1 MTVTAQTPRA
11 AVLLTRISDARNGD
25 TAGVTDQQADL
36 RKRAAQLGWGVGE
49 VIIENDTSAFK
60 RRTVALPDGR
70 KAERVVRPGFRRAL
84 ELLQSGQADGLLA
97 LDLDRI
103 ARDPRDLEDLID
115 VVESRRPHVPVE
127 SVTGSL
133 RLANDADI
141 TMARVMVAMAN
152 KSSRDT
158 ARRVSRA
165 RLRQAEEGRP
175 RHGGLRPFGYQDGGL
190 VIREGEAAEI
200 QKAADAILAG
210 VSLRQVTADLRRR
223 NVATV
228 TGVPWSSNA
237 WRDIL
242 LRPRNAG
249 LVVHRGEILEGVAA
263 AWPAIL
269 PRETWEGMV
278 AMLTDPNRRTS
289 PGNTPRWLGS
299 LIYRCGHPDCVD
311 LEPPSTLRVSMSG
324 GKHVRPAYRC
334 MDHAHLTRVA
344 EPLDLH
350 VSAALCARLARED
363 AVDLLPTKGPDR
375 VDITA
380 LSAEANAL
388 RERIRE
394 AKDLWEAGV
403 LSVADLKSRQA
414 RLAEKLADVE
424 GRLRSAA
431 GHNPAADLAG
441 RPDAAELWLGL
452 DLGRRRAILDA
463 LAIVWVLPLAKPPG
477 RAPFNPDSVKIEWK
491 DSYEP
496 PGTPAISV
504 LDHAV
509 AR

>member
-1 MTVTAQTPRA
+1 MTATALAPQR
-11 AVLLTRISDARNGD
+11 AVLLTRISDARNGE

-60 RRTVALPDGR
+60 RRKVLLPDGS
-70 KAERVVRPGFRRAL
+70 KAQRVVRPGFRRAL
-84 ELLQSGQADGLLA
+84 QLLQSGQADGLLA
-97 LDLDRI
+97 LDLDRT

-115 VVESRRPHVPVE
+115 VVESRKPHIPVE

-141 TMARVMVAMAN
+141 TMARVLVAMAN

-175 RHGGLRPFGYQDGGL
+175 RYGGLRPFGYEGGGL
-190 VIREGEAAEI
+190 VIRESEAAEI
-200 QKAADAILAG
+200 RKAADAVLAG

-223 NVATV
+223 GVPTV

-237 WRDIL
+237 WRDVL

-249 LVVHRGEILEGVAA
+249 LVVHRGEVLEGVAA
-263 AWPAIL
+263 TWKPIL
-269 PRETWEGMV
+269 PRETWEAVV
-278 AMLTDPNRRTS
+278 AVLTDPNRRTS

-299 LIYRCGHPDCVD
+299 LIYRCGHPDCID
-311 LEPPSTLRVSMSG
+311 LDPPSTLRVSMSG

-334 MDHAHLTRVA
+334 FNHAHLTRVA

-350 VSAALCARLARED
+350 VAAVLCARLARKD
-363 AVDLLPTKGPDR
+363 AVDLLPTGADV
-375 VDITA
+375 VDTA
-380 LSAEANAL
+380 ALAAEANAL

-403 LSVADLKSRQA
+403 LSAADLKVRQA
-414 RLAEKLADVE
+414 RLAEKLADVQA
-424 GRLRSAA
+424 RLRSAA
-431 GHNPAADLAG
+431 GHNPVADLAG
-441 RPDAAELWLGL
+441 RPDAAEVWVGL

-463 LAIVWVLPLAKPPG
+463 VAIVWVLPLAKPPG
-477 RAPFNPDSVKIEWK
+477 RAPFNPDSVKIKWK
-491 DSYEP
+491 EQ
-496 PGTPAISV
+496 
-504 LDHAV
+504 L
-509 AR
+509 

>member
-1 MTVTAQTPRA
+1 M
-11 AVLLTRISDARNGD
+11 LLTRISDARNGD
-25 TAGVTDQQADL
+25 AAGVTDQQADL
-36 RKRAAQLGWGVGE
+36 RKRAAQLGWGTGE

-115 VVESRRPHVPVE
+115 VVESRKPHVPVE

-141 TMARVMVAMAN
+141 TMARVLVAMAN

-175 RHGGLRPFGYQDGGL
+175 GHGGRRPFGYDDGGL
-190 VIREGEAAEI
+190 VVRESEAAEI
-200 QKAADAILAG
+200 RKATDAILAG

-223 NVATV
+223 KVPTV
-228 TGVPWSSNA
+228 TGAAWSSVA
-237 WRDIL
+237 WKDVL

-249 LVVHRGEILEGVAA
+249 LVVYRGEVLEGVPA

-269 PRETWEGMV
+269 PRDTWE
-278 AMLTDPNRRTS
+278 AMAAVLTDPNRRTS

-299 LIYRCGHPDCVD
+299 LIYRCGHPDCIELD
-311 LEPPSTLRVSMSG
+311 PPSTLRVTMSG

-334 MDHAHLTRVA
+334 FNHAHLTRVA
-344 EPLDLH
+344 EPLDMH
-350 VSAALCARLARED
+350 VSAVLCARLARKD
-363 AVDLLPTKGPDR
+363 AVGLLPTSRADR
-375 VDITA
+375 IDTTA
-380 LSAEANAL
+380 LASEANAL

-394 AKDLWEAGV
+394 AKDLWESGV
-403 LSVADLKSRQA
+403 LSAADLKSRQA
-414 RLAEKLADVE
+414 RLAEKLTRVQAE
-424 GRLRSAA
+424 LHSAA
-431 GHNPAADLAG
+431 GHNPVADLAG
-441 RPDAAELWLGL
+441 RPDAAEVWLGL

-463 LAIVWVLPLAKPPG
+463 VAIVWVLPLAKPPG
-477 RAPFNPDSVKIEWK
+477 RAPFNPDSVKIKWK
-491 DSYEP
+491 EQP
-496 PGTPAISV
+496 
-504 LDHAV
+504 
-509 AR
+509 

>member
-1 MTVTAQTPRA
+1 MAVTGQVPHA

-25 TAGVTDQQADL
+25 AAGVTDQQSDL
-36 RKRAAQLGWGVGE
+36 RKRAAQLGWGIGE

-115 VVESRRPHVPVE
+115 VVESRKPHVPVE

-141 TMARVMVAMAN
+141 TMARVLVAMAN

-175 RHGGLRPFGYQDGGL
+175 QHGGRRPFGYEDGGL
-190 VIREGEAAEI
+190 VIRESEAAEI
-200 QKAADAILAG
+200 RKATDAILAG

-223 NVATV
+223 NVPTV
-228 TGVPWSSNA
+228 TSAAWSSVA
-237 WRDIL
+237 WRDVL

-249 LVVHRGEILEGVAA
+249 LVVYRGEVLEGVTA

-269 PRETWEGMV
+269 PRDTWEAMV
-278 AMLTDPNRRTS
+278 AVLTDPNRRTS

-299 LIYRCGHPDCVD
+299 LIYRCGHPDCIELD
-311 LEPPSTLRVSMSG
+311 PPSTLRVTMSG

-334 MDHAHLTRVA
+334 FNHAHLTRVA
-344 EPLDLH
+344 EPLDMH
-350 VSAALCARLARED
+350 VSAVLCARLARKD
-363 AVDLLPTKGPDR
+363 AVGLLPTGRADR
-375 VDITA
+375 IDTA
-380 LSAEANAL
+380 VLASEANAL

-394 AKDLWEAGV
+394 AKDLWESGV
-403 LSVADLKSRQA
+403 LSAADLKSRHA
-414 RLAEKLADVE
+414 RLNEQLAGVQAE
-424 GRLRSAA
+424 LRSAA
-431 GHNPAADLAG
+431 GHNPVADLAG
-441 RPDAAELWLGL
+441 RPDAADVWVGL

-463 LAIVWVLPLAKPPG
+463 VAVVWVLPLAKPPG
-477 RAPFNPDSVKIEWK
+477 RAPFNPDSVKIKWREQ
-491 DSYEP
+491 P
-496 PGTPAISV
+496 
-504 LDHAV
+504 
-509 AR
+509 

>member
-1 MTVTAQTPRA
+1 VTVTAQLPRA

-25 TAGVTDQQADL
+25 TAGVTDQEVDL
-36 RKRAAQLGWGVGE
+36 RKRADQLGWGIGE

-70 KAERVVRPGFRRAL
+70 KVQRVVRPGFRRAL

-97 LDLDRI
+97 LDLDRT

-115 VVESRRPHVPVE
+115 IVESRRPHVPVE

-141 TMARVMVAMAN
+141 TMARVLVAMAN

-175 RHGGLRPFGYQDGGL
+175 RHGGRRPFGYEDGGL
-190 VIREGEAAEI
+190 VVRESEAAEI
-200 QKAADAILAG
+200 RKAKDAFLAG

-223 NVATV
+223 NVPTV
-228 TGVPWSSNA
+228 TGVSWTSVA
-237 WRDIL
+237 WKDVL

-249 LVVHRGEILEGVAA
+249 LVVHRGEILEGVTA
-263 AWPAIL
+263 AWLAIL
-269 PRETWEGMV
+269 PRDTWEAMV
-278 AMLTDPNRRTS
+278 AVLTDPNRRTS

-299 LIYRCGHPDCVD
+299 LIYRCGHPDCIGLD
-311 LEPPSTLRVSMSG
+311 TPSTLRVSMSG

-334 MDHAHLTRVA
+334 FNHAHLTRVA
-344 EPLDLH
+344 EPLDMH
-350 VSAALCARLARED
+350 VSAVLCSRLARED
-363 AVDLLPTKGPDR
+363 AVGLLPTGRADR
-375 VDITA
+375 IDTA
-380 LSAEANAL
+380 ALASEANAL

-394 AKDLWEAGV
+394 AKDLWESGV
-403 LSVADLKSRQA
+403 LSAADLKTRQA
-414 RLAEKLADVE
+414 RLAEKLAGVQAE
-424 GRLRSAA
+424 LRSAA
-431 GHNPAADLAG
+431 GHNPVADLAG
-441 RPDAAELWLGL
+441 RPDAAEVWLGL

-463 LAIVWVLPLAKPPG
+463 VAIVWVLPLAKPPG
-477 RAPFNPDSVKIEWK
+477 RAPFNPDSVKIKWK
-491 DSYEP
+491 EQ
-496 PGTPAISV
+496 
-504 LDHAV
+504 L
-509 AR
+509 